1 MSVRDDLAAKLRA
14 AAKSLDTASRHCQ
27 IAANHVETGEI
38 PRMAA
43 HVLAA
48 HGEIANSGDDLGAVA
63 RLHADHS
70 QT

>member
-1 MSVRDDLAAKLRA
+1 MSARDDLAAKLRA
-14 AAKSLDTASRHCQ
+14 AAESLDTASRHCH
-27 IAANHVETGEI
+27 IAANHADAGEI

-48 HGEIANSGDDLGAVA
+48 HGELTNGEDNLNAVA